1 MMNLKQ
7 ELFKLVKMLYKK
19 NTFLLLSLVLVFVIS
34 VHIRLNAIEP
44 VKIGKHY
51 QEDIEINFSAIDRI
65 FETEEKKIYINK
77 DVRTKI
83 KKKIETQKNNKK
95 GKIKNT
101 NKNIKENKTYTYI
114 NKTNLNNLN
123 KIEIFFKSNS
133 SNIQNS
139 EEDKIKR
146 FIDGQENKT
155 KLVLKITSYAKN
167 QKAGRDDNA
176 RRLSLDRAI
185 NIRSKLINLGV
196 APENLIVKA
205 FGNVGKNN
213 VKNKVDIEIVKKI

>member
-1 MMNLKQ
+1 MNLKQ

-83 KKKIETQKNNKK
+83 KKKNRNTKK
-95 GKIKNT
+95 
-101 NKNIKENKTYTYI
+101 
-114 NKTNLNNLN
+114 
-123 KIEIFFKSNS
+123 
-133 SNIQNS
+133 
-139 EEDKIKR
+139 
-146 FIDGQENKT
+146 
-155 KLVLKITSYAKN
+155 
-167 QKAGRDDNA
+167 
-176 RRLSLDRAI
+176 
-185 NIRSKLINLGV
+185 
-196 APENLIVKA
+196 
-205 FGNVGKNN
+205 
-213 VKNKVDIEIVKKI
+213 